1 MTEDTR
7 PHYSEEQ
14 ETTIVQLEADLAAH
28 MRDVRPKR
36 YEHSLSVAKTA
47 ESMAIRYGADPFLA
61 RCAGILHDWDK
72 VLSAD
77 EQVKRAIELGVDM
90 GVDLELVQP
99 LLHGLTAALTLPT
112 RYPKLPPEIFRAI
125 SLHTV
130 GSADMTAL
138 DKILF
143 VADGIEPLRKP
154 APAIHHANGYSPRKG
169 GEKAGDYAGKL
180 ALDRFNRPI
189 YQRVKLG
196 IVGRCTPG
204 LLDRRTEDPDD
215 CSPLPQDIVG
225 IYRETMAV
233 RDNDDKVRSKRIPAP
248 IAAQL
253 AVGSRIEAPS
263 DDDLN
268 ACEL

>member
-1 MTEDTR
+1 MATTQRPESATRNQVEYRPVTPVTPVRVGETMFADGSPYYVVLRQEFEVIRPRQVIAIGQAVRTEL
-7 PHYSEEQ
+7 
-14 ETTIVQLEADLAAH
+14 IADAQ
-28 MRDVRPKR
+28 RVT
-36 YEHSLSVAKTA
+36 LSCTHPLDFPMEVDEVAQW
-47 ESMAIRYGADPFLA
+47 
-61 RCAGILHDWDK
+61 LHDSQQEF
-72 VLSAD
+72 VLFGS
-77 EQVKRAIELGVDM
+77 
-90 GVDLELVQP
+90 
-99 LLHGLTAALTLPT
+99 
-112 RYPKLPPEIFRAI
+112 I
-125 SLHTV
+125 S
-130 GSADMTAL
+130 S
-138 DKILF
+138 
-143 VADGIEPLRKP
+143 
-154 APAIHHANGYSPRKG
+154 HHANGYSPRKG

>member
-14 ETTIVQLEADLAAH
+14 ETTIVQLETDLAAH

-47 ESMAIRYGADPFLA
+47 ESMAIRYGADPFPA

-154 APAIHHANGYSPRKG
+154 APAIEHVREMVARSEDL
-169 GEKAGDYAGKL
+169 GEVYV
-180 ALDRFNRPI
+180 FMFSS
-189 YQRVKLG
+189 G
-196 IVGRCTPG
+196 IEYVVNTRRYLYPG
-204 LLDRRTEDPDD
+204 TIDVYNELVL
-215 CSPLPQDIVG
+215 
-225 IYRETMAV
+225 
-233 RDNDDKVRSKRIPAP
+233 KRGA
-248 IAAQL
+248 
-253 AVGSRIEAPS
+253 
-263 DDDLN
+263 
-268 ACEL
+268 